1 MKIAFFLL
9 LSLSALAQVPQTLE
23 EVSARLNRDLPEIY
37 DPVTKLR
44 TTTVE
49 NNNLVFNFLIDA
61 TQKQYDWA
69 MPKVKTQVLSTI
81 CSKGRERSILRDHK
95 ANIVYRYENV
105 KGQSLGEFLIRPDH
119 CGAKAP

>member
-1 MKIAFFLL
+1 MLFFLL
-9 LSLSALAQVPQTLE
+9 SMPVLAQIPVSLE
-23 EVSARLNRDLPEIY
+23 EVSSRINRDLPEIY

-49 NNNLVFNFLIDA
+49 NNNLIFNFLIDA
-61 TQKQYDWA
+61 SQKQYDWA

-81 CSKGRERSILRDHK
+81 CSKGRERSVLKDHK

-105 KGQSLGEFLIRPDH
+105 KGQSLGEFLIRPEH
-119 CGAKAP
+119 CSPSR